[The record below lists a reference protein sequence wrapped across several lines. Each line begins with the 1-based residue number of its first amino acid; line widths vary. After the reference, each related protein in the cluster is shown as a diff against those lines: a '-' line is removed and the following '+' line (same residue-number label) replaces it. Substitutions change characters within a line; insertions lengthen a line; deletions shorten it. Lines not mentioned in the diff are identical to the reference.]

1 MRYSS
6 TYISRAGG
14 VEVPSTLQ
22 SISPERPPAALESAL
37 SVMSASVLAEH
48 CIEEMN
54 NFRRGTTYHECYCL
68 ELFRRATLQGD
79 QLAWEYLQQVFGE
92 TIRGWLR
99 QHPSREVVYRLDSE
113 ENYVAQAFERFWQAT
128 AQNQKLE
135 FRTVAAAL
143 QYLRVSL
150 NSAILDTLRVNA
162 RRREVALPESDFP
175 GEPIVEDSTDG
186 SELWEMLKEMLHE
199 GREQRLAYLLYH
211 CGLKPREIVHYC
223 PREFSDVCEIY
234 RMRRNIIERL
244 RRNAYRIRQQLV
256 LP

>member
-14 VEVPSTLQ
+14 GETLSTLQ
-22 SISPERPPAALESAL
+22 SISPERQPAALESAL
-37 SVMSASVLAEH
+37 SVMSASALAEH
-48 CIEEMN
+48 CREEMN

-79 QLAWEYLQQVFGE
+79 QLAWEYLQQAFGE

-99 QHPSREVVYRLDSE
+99 QHPSREAVYRLDSE
-113 ENYVAQAFERFWQAT
+113 ENYVAQAFERFWKAT

-162 RRREVALPESDFP
+162 RHREVALPESDFP
-175 GEPIVEDSTDG
+175 GEPIVEDSTDS
-186 SELWEMLKEMLHE
+186 SELWEMLKEMLHD

-211 CGLKPREIVHYC
+211 CGLKPREIVRYC
-223 PREFSDVCEIY
+223 PQEWRSVGEIY
-234 RMRRNIIERL
+234 SLRRTIMERL
-244 RRNAYRIRQQLV
+244 LRNADHLRWQLS
-256 LP
+256 

>member
-6 TYISRAGG
+6 TYIPRAGS
-14 VEVPSTLQ
+14 VEILSTLQ
-22 SISPERPPAALESAL
+22 SITPERAPAALESAL
-37 SVMSASVLAEH
+37 SVMSTSVLAEY
-48 CIEEMN
+48 CVEEMS
-54 NFRRGTTYHECYCL
+54 NFRRGITHNECYCL

-79 QLAWEYLQQVFGE
+79 QQAWEYLQRVFSE
-92 TIRGWLR
+92 TIRGWLHR
-99 QHPSREVVYRLDSE
+99 HPSRDVVYRLDSA
-113 ENYVAQAFERFWQAT
+113 ENYVAQTFERFWQAT
-128 AQNQKLE
+128 TQNQKLE
-135 FRTVAAAL
+135 FKTVAAAL

-186 SELWEMLKEMLHE
+186 SELWEMLKEMLHD

-223 PREFSDVCEIY
+223 PREFSDVREIY
-234 RMRRNIIERL
+234 RLRRNIIERL
-244 RRNAYRIRQQLV
+244 RRKAYRIRQQLV
-256 LP
+256 LS